1 MKLLLLIVVS
11 MMTMSAHAENLYQF
25 DDTRQQAQFQHLL
38 KELRCLVCQNQDLS
52 DSNAPLA
59 IDLKNEV
66 YTMVKERQSDHEI
79 IEFLTSRYGDFILFN
94 PPFKEITYLLWL
106 GPGIFLFFGLWL
118 FKRAFVARRAD
129 A

>member
-1 MKLLLLIVVS
+1 
-11 MMTMSAHAENLYQF
+11 MSAHAENLYQF